1 MAISPSHSLGQIIG
15 YAMELAFFE
24 IIKNSVSDG
33 GYYVDRQGPRPAR
46 NYRKK
51 VTWVDYNQNKHD
63 LDFVIEKNGTDEVVG
78 IPVAFIESAWRR
90 YTKHSVNKAGEIAN
104 ALIPL
109 RLTYQ
114 GHNPFMGAIVAGEWT
129 IGGLT
134 HMKSQGINVVH
145 IPVPIIINAFGS
157 VGVDFN
163 FNEDTPTDDLQYQ
176 VDKWISLSDDDKW
189 SVVHNLIESTNP
201 YFYDFIGELRTH
213 LSRKIDRIMIIP
225 LYGDVLYAGTLDEAI
240 NVIHHFD
247 SALGYAQSVDLKK
260 IEIQLRFSNLDKIDA
275 SFTSKQDAIQWLELN
290 KSY

>member
-1 MAISPSHSLGQIIG
+1 
-15 YAMELAFFE
+15 
-24 IIKNSVSDG
+24 
-33 GYYVDRQGPRPAR
+33 
-46 NYRKK
+46 
-51 VTWVDYNQNKHD
+51 
-63 LDFVIEKNGTDEVVG
+63 
-78 IPVAFIESAWRR
+78 
-90 YTKHSVNKAGEIAN
+90 
-104 ALIPL
+104 
-109 RLTYQ
+109 
-114 GHNPFMGAIVAGEWT
+114 MGAIVAGEWT

-163 FNEDTPTDDLQYQ
+163 FNEDTPTDELQYQ
-176 VDKWISLSDDDKW
+176 VDKWLSLSDDDKW

-213 LSRKIDRIMIIP
+213 LSRKIDRIIIIP